1 MKFLSRHPKGTA
13 MPKMPWKVTSKHA
26 SGLLRLW
33 KEVHSVSVSEI
44 AQEAE
49 RPILLTITGS
59 SEQTDRLATRLSRE
73 SPVPKNDAPAPADI
87 RPFVSVQTD
96 ASTESLR
103 LDADVLTDDETLL
116 AQALAQIAMTHPEL
130 SLSLAR
136 HIPAFRPA
144 VVTRLIAEWSW
155 TNAKIATLS
164 ALPGVLPFT
173 SVVLP
178 LTAVGD
184 TLLLTKNQGL
194 MLLRI
199 AAAYGLPVDLR
210 ARTRELIPV
219 VGSAFG
225 WRALARELVGL
236 VPGGIGVVLKGSI
249 AYAGT
254 YTVGKAAHIYYSTG
268 HTLTAARLKQLG
280 RDAAKEARIRLRRE
294 KPRRGLSTRAGGA
307 EISVPSAAI
316 DIPVQIGV

>member
-1 MKFLSRHPKGTA
+1 
-13 MPKMPWKVTSKHA
+13 MPKLPWKLTRTHA
-26 SGLLRLW
+26 SGLVRLW

-49 RPILLTITGS
+49 RPIRLTLTGS
-59 SEQTDRLATRLSRE
+59 QERMDRLAMRLSRE
-73 SPVPKNDAPAPADI
+73 APTPKEGAPAPADI
-87 RPFVSVQTD
+87 RPFLSVQAD

-103 LDADVLTDDETLL
+103 LDSDALADDETLL
-116 AQALAQIAMTHPEL
+116 AQALAQIAVAHPEL

-144 VVTRLIAEWSW
+144 VVTRLINDWSW

-173 SVVLP
+173 SIVLP
-178 LTAVGD
+178 LAAVGD

-280 RDAAKEARIRLRRE
+280 RDAAKEARNRLRRE
-294 KPRRGLSTRAGGA
+294 KPLRGRESPAVVA
-307 EISVPSAAI
+307 EIPVPPAMI

>member
-144 VVTRLIAEWSW
+144 VVTRLIA
-155 TNAKIATLS
+155 TLS
-164 ALPGVLPFT
+164 AIPGVLPFT